1 MLTIHSDTKQAV
13 FDSVESYLK
22 SIHFAYRSCD
32 DTRPWGGFFTFE
44 ESLAQQFIEQF
55 YADTHIRFDDFPKGA
70 SLSPKLLI
78 VAPNK
83 RLSWQYHF
91 RRAEVWRCI
100 FGDITVVTSDTDEE
114 KDRTILSTGEIVQ
127 LEQGERHRIIG
138 NEGYGIVAEIWQHID
153 PNHPSDEDD
162 IVRLQDD
169 FGRK

>member
-1 MLTIHSDTKQAV
+1 MGRIL
-13 FDSVESYLK
+13 Y
-22 SIHFAYRSCD
+22 
-32 DTRPWGGFFTFE
+32 FE

-55 YADTHIRFDDFPKGA
+55 YVDTHIRFDDFPNGA

-127 LEQGERHRIIG
+127 LEQG
-138 NEGYGIVAEIWQHID
+138 
-153 PNHPSDEDD
+153 
-162 IVRLQDD
+162 
-169 FGRK
+169 KT